1 MSVVSIAE
9 KTRNAVLRSKKRV
22 WTIDD
27 FKTDKVGAVLREL
40 SRLTH
45 QGVLVRASKGIYVRP
60 VLTPLGPSVLSKEEL
75 AKVKARRKGL
85 NMVPS
90 GYAGFN
96 ALGLTTQ
103 VSGVMELAVNRP
115 MQTTQAEKKRV
126 RFLVRDRRTLTN
138 ATERAILE
146 ALRRINNIADTT
158 PIEVIKVITRNIRGG
173 KTSFE
178 RLALLAL
185 QSEPPRVRALMGAI
199 GEELRLTS
207 EILDRLRDSLNPT
220 TVFHIPTGKSLHN
233 AGKWRI
239 QN

>member
-1 MSVVSIAE
+1 M
-9 KTRNAVLRSKKRV
+9 
-22 WTIDD
+22 
-27 FKTDKVGAVLREL
+27 
-40 SRLTH
+40 
-45 QGVLVRASKGIYVRP
+45 
-60 VLTPLGPSVLSKEEL
+60 
-75 AKVKARRKGL
+75 
-85 NMVPS
+85 PS

-103 VSGVMELAVNRP
+103 VSGVTELAVDGP
-115 MQTTQAEKKRV
+115 MRTTQTEKKRI

-146 ALRRINNIADTT
+146 ALRRINDIADTT
-158 PIEVIKVITRNIRGG
+158 PVEVIEVITSNIRAG

-185 QSEPPRVRALMGAI
+185 QSEPPRVRALMGVI
-199 GEELRLTS
+199 GEELCPTA

-220 TVFHIPTGKSLHN
+220 TVFHIPTGRSLHN

-239 QN
+239 QK